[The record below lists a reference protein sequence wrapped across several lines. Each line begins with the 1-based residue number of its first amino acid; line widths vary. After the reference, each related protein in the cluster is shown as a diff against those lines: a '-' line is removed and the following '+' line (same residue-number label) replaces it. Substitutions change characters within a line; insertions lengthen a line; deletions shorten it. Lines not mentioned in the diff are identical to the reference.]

1 MKRFAALYRA
11 LDDASGN
18 NEKVELIREYFRRA
32 PAHDAAWALYL
43 LLDKK
48 KSALSS
54 GALRQRLIELAAL
67 PEWLFEECRSH
78 VGDTAETVT
87 LLLHMLPEGEVDA
100 SLSEL
105 SLHEWM
111 EREIASCPRDDA
123 EQQRRAL
130 GRFWRAIDGRD
141 ALVLNKVL
149 TGAFRVGVSVGLV
162 QKALAEALE
171 VDGTRIQHAL
181 TGEWSPSEGL
191 FAALKSESATSDVSK
206 PYPFMLAHPLD
217 EGFVFDPAQWQV
229 EYKWDGIRGQ
239 IVKRG
244 GRVYLWSR
252 GEELVSEAFPDLCEP
267 LAALPDGTVID
278 GEILAWDPEANKPA
292 LFAVLQTR
300 LQRKKLTAVH
310 LREAPAHVIAYD
322 LIEHNGED
330 LRERP
335 LRERRAALESLV
347 KEAAISALTLSERFA
362 PEDRAALEAL
372 RESAREHGAEGVMLK
387 DHASGYQAGRKRGL
401 WWKHKRD
408 PMTVDAVLVYA
419 QAGSGRRANL
429 FTDYTFAL
437 WKGEELVSFA
447 KAYSGLSD
455 EEIAELDKWIR
466 KNTREKHGPVRVVEP
481 VHVFELAFE
490 GIARSARHKS
500 GLAVRFPRILRWR
513 RDKPASEADTVE
525 RAEGLLT
532 VAT

>member
-11 LDDASGN
+11 LDDASGS
-18 NEKVELIREYFRRA
+18 NEKVALIREYFRTA

-54 GALRQRLIELAAL
+54 GALRQRLMELANI

-87 LLLHMLPEGEVDA
+87 LLLHMLPEAERDA
-100 SLSEL
+100 TLSER

-111 EREIASCPRDDA
+111 EKEIPSCPRDDVD
-123 EQQRRAL
+123 EQRAAL
-130 GRFWRAIDGRD
+130 GRFWRGIDARD

-162 QKALAEALE
+162 QKALGEALA

-181 TGEWSPSEGL
+181 TGEWSPSEEL
-191 FAALKSESATSDVSK
+191 FAKLASESATSDVSK
-206 PYPFMLAHPLD
+206 PYPFMLAHPLEED
-217 EGFVFDPAQWQV
+217 FVFEPERWQV

-239 IVKRG
+239 IVKRE

-267 LAALPDGTVID
+267 LASLPDGTVID
-278 GEILAWDPEANKPA
+278 GEILAWDAEAKRPA
-292 LFAVLQTR
+292 LFSVLQTR
-300 LQRKKLTAVH
+300 LQRKKLTAAH

-322 LIEHNGED
+322 LIEREGAD

-335 LRERRAALESLV
+335 LSERRALLEALI
-347 KEAAISALTLSERFA
+347 AAQGSPVLSLSERFS
-362 PEDRAALEAL
+362 PKDREALEAL

-387 DHASGYQAGRKRGL
+387 EHTSGYQAGRKRGL

-437 WKGEELVSFA
+437 WKDGELVSFA

-455 EEIAELDKWIR
+455 DEIAELDKWIR

-490 GIARSARHKS
+490 GIAKSARHKS

-525 RAEGLLT
+525 RAEALLK
-532 VAT
+532 VS

>member
-18 NEKVELIREYFRRA
+18 NEKVALIREYFRSA

-54 GALRQRLIELAAL
+54 GALRQRLIELAGL
-67 PEWLFEECRSH
+67 PEWLFEECRAH

-87 LLLHMLPEGEVDA
+87 LLLHMLPDGEQDP
-100 SLSEL
+100 SLREL
-105 SLHEWM
+105 PLHLWM
-111 EREIASCPRDDA
+111 EREIPSCPRDNVE
-123 EQQRRAL
+123 EQRAAL
-130 GRFWRAIDGRD
+130 LRFWRAIDARD

-162 QKALAEALE
+162 QKALGEALDIE
-171 VDGTRIQHAL
+171 GTRIQHAL

-191 FAALKSESATSDVSK
+191 FATLASERATSDGSK

-217 EGFVFDPAQWQV
+217 QEFAFDPAQWQV

-239 IVKRG
+239 IVKRAG
-244 GRVYLWSR
+244 QVYLWSR
-252 GEELVSEAFPDLCEP
+252 GEELVSESFPDLREP

-278 GEILAWDPEANKPA
+278 GEILAWDPETDKPA
-292 LFAVLQTR
+292 LFSVLQTR
-300 LQRKKLTAVH
+300 LQRKKLTAAH
-310 LREAPAHVIAYD
+310 LRDAPARVIAYD
-322 LIEHNGED
+322 LLEHRGED
-330 LRERP
+330 IRERP
-335 LRERRAALESLV
+335 LRERRALLDALVNEQ
-347 KEAAISALTLSERFA
+347 ALSVLSVSERFA
-362 PEDRAALEAL
+362 PEDRAGLEAL

-387 DHASGYQAGRKRGL
+387 DHASSYQAGRKRGL
-401 WWKHKRD
+401 WWKHKRE

-437 WKGEELVSFA
+437 WKDGELVSFA

-466 KNTREKHGPVRVVEP
+466 KNTREKHGPVRVIEP

-490 GIARSARHKS
+490 GIAKSARHKS

-525 RAEGLLT
+525 RAEALLT
-532 VAT
+532 V